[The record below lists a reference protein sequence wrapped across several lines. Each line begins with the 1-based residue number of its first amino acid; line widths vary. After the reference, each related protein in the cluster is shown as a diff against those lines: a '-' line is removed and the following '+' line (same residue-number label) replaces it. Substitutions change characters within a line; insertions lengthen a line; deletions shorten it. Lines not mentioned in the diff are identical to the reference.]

1 MKTLRQHL
9 EDQSDLLL
17 QAIAANH
24 GLETGAPDPAALA
37 ALLTD
42 VEYLQAVLRQAPAEA
57 LAALHLLQ
65 GSPNGLPA
73 AVFQR
78 RFGVIRRFGGG
89 SLQRERPWQQ
99 PANAAEWLWYRGL
112 LARGFVDTPTGLVD
126 HIAIPTDLL
135 PLLPPA
141 ETSPTPPFPAPVAAP
156 DVWQEDGDAF
166 LDDLLTLLL
175 YVHQEPVW
183 PDRHGGWSPRDW
195 EAMTRAWRGAA
206 DPPQGGNRAA
216 LLLFL
221 ARQLGLMVTRGRRLR
236 LESRAVAA
244 WLAHDRFAQ
253 AQTLFTAWRTATAWN
268 DLCLTPGLV
277 CEPGAWRNDP
287 LLARTRLLA
296 WLERAE
302 VGLAYR
308 LDTFLDC
315 LHEHEPD
322 FQRPDGN
329 YETWYIRDE
338 QGRFLRGFDHW
349 YAVEGALVRYLWTG
363 PLFWLGAVA
372 LAGDAPA
379 QRWSLTARGAAF
391 LRGEEPASAP
401 VPPLVV
407 DEDFRIHIPAG
418 ASLYDRWRVA
428 RMAEW
433 EASRPTFRYRLSRR
447 RLQQAVAAGITPER
461 MLAFLVQATNDAL
474 PERVRRALSRFRP

>member
-17 QAIAANH
+17 EAIAANH
-24 GLETGAPDPAALA
+24 GLQAGAPDPAALA
-37 ALLTD
+37 TLLTD
-42 VEYLQAVLRQAPAEA
+42 GGYLQALLHQAPAEA
-57 LAALHLLQ
+57 LAALRALQ
-65 GSPNGLPA
+65 GSPHGLPA
-73 AVFQR
+73 TVFQR

-89 SLQRERPWQQ
+89 SFQRERPWQQ

-112 LARGFVDTPTGLVD
+112 LARGFVETSTGLVE
-126 HIAIPTDLL
+126 HIAIPTDLV

-141 ETSPTPPFPAPVAAP
+141 ETPPTPPFPAPVAAP
-156 DVWQEDGDAF
+156 EVWQEDGDAF

-175 YVHQEPVW
+175 YVHQQPVW
-183 PDRHGGWSPRDW
+183 PDGQGGWSPRDW

-221 ARQLGLMVTRGRRLR
+221 ARQLGLLVTRGRRLR
-236 LESRAVAA
+236 LQSRTIAA
-244 WLAHDRFAQ
+244 WLAGDRLAQ
-253 AQTLFTAWRTATAWN
+253 ARSLFTTWRTATAWN

-308 LDTFLDC
+308 LDALVDC

-322 FQRPDGN
+322 FQRPDGH

-338 QGRFLRGFDHW
+338 QGRFLRGFEHW

-363 PLFWLGAVA
+363 PLFWLGVVA
-372 LAGDAPA
+372 LAEDEPVR
-379 QRWSLTARGAAF
+379 RWSLTARGAAF
-391 LRGEEPASAP
+391 VQGNMPASAP

-428 RMAEW
+428 HIAEW
-433 EASRPTFRYRLSRR
+433 EASRPLFRYRLSRR
-447 RLQQAVAAGITPER
+447 RLQQVVAAGIKPDR
-461 MLAFLVQATNDAL
+461 VLAFLLQATHGAL
-474 PERVRRALSRFRP
+474 PERVQRALSRFRP